1 MKIVLKTV
9 EKNFAKLLLDAKSRI
24 IIIKGRRER
33 NSKNVDNVWIKNTP
47 AEKKE
52 QGRGGKIEAIVS
64 DGGGSLWNY
73 RECAKLWRV
82 GRLGGSLLEN
92 RRYETVSCVER

>member
-52 QGRGGKIEAIVS
+52 QGERLKRSFRMAAAPYEITANAQNS
-64 DGGGSLWNY
+64 DALD
-73 RECAKLWRV
+73 
-82 GRLGGSLLEN
+82 RLGGSLLEN